1 MTTATRIV
9 VLDGAL
15 ANPGDLSWDALAAL
29 GELTVHDRTPR
40 DQIVARAQ
48 PATIILTN
56 KTPLNRATLAQLP
69 ALRCVSVLATGY
81 NVVDAVAAREQG
93 VAVCNVPGYSTPS
106 VVQHTFALLLELT
119 NQVGRYAAEV
129 RGGAWC
135 QVKDFSFWHAP
146 LLELQGLTLGVVGCG
161 AIGRGVAEVGHALG
175 MRVLVTSRRK
185 PDALPAWAAWTSF
198 DALLPEADVVSLHC
212 PLTPETEG
220 LINAASLAHMKP
232 AALLINTGRGPLL
245 DEAAVAAALHAG
257 QLGGLAADVLSSE
270 PPRPDNPL
278 LGAPRTIITPHQAW
292 ATLAARQRLL
302 DESVANVRAFLAGES
317 RNVVNAMPPNRPTV

>member
-1 MTTATRIV
+1 MKITFILPGFPHRPSGGSKIV
-9 VLDGAL
+9 YEI
-15 ANPGDLSWDALAAL
+15 ANQLVKRGHQVYIVHPLYMRNIHRGFLGWLRTQIARVFKYICRRVISWIIVDHKVNMINVS
-29 GELTVHDRTPR
+29 EP
-40 DQIVARAQ
+40 VARQ
-48 PATIILTN
+48 
-56 KTPLNRATLAQLP
+56 
-69 ALRCVSVLATGY
+69 
-81 NVVDAVAAREQG
+81 
-93 VAVCNVPGYSTPS
+93 VP
-106 VVQHTFALLLELT
+106 
-119 NQVGRYAAEV
+119 
-129 RGGAWC
+129 
-135 QVKDFSFWHAP
+135 D
-146 LLELQGLTLGVVGCG
+146 
-161 AIGRGVAEVGHALG
+161 
-175 MRVLVTSRRK
+175 
-185 PDALPAWAAWTSF
+185 
-198 DALLPEADVVSLHC
+198 ADVVSLHC